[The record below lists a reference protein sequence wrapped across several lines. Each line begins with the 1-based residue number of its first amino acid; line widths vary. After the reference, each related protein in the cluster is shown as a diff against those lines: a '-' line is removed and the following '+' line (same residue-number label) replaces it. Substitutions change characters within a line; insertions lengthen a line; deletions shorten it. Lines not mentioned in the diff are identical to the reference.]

1 VAWLTSL
8 PVGVLV
14 VCCLAIAL
22 LVAVGSRL
30 ATKALVPESQQE
42 GVQGVAAPMMP
53 PLGAAFAILAAL
65 TLASEAGFLSSAQ
78 QIVSNEA
85 ADASRLAWA
94 ATVPGVH
101 RRPIQTALGSYLV
114 AYRTHEWHGSSAAEG
129 DDAPTMRAV
138 ANLERVVRA
147 EAARTEIGT
156 PTSSE
161 LLAGLD
167 ALTSDRRAR
176 LASASR
182 ELPGFYVITLAFSGV
197 ALIAGAA
204 ALTIRARRRVAFL
217 IGGLTVVVGL
227 SLALILALANPWRGT
242 TFVSGHPV
250 DQVIRDLST
259 GYFHP

>member
-1 VAWLTSL
+1 VAWLTSQPL
-8 PVGVLV
+8 GLLV
-14 VCCLAIAL
+14 VSCLAIAL
-22 LVAVGSRL
+22 LVAVGSRF
-30 ATKALVPESQQE
+30 AVQALVPESQRE
-42 GVQGVAAPMMP
+42 GAQGVAAPLMS

-65 TLASEAGFLSSAQ
+65 TLANEAGFLSSAQ

-114 AYRTHEWHGSSAAEG
+114 AYRTYEWHGTNAAEG
-129 DDAPTMRAV
+129 NDPPTIRAV

-147 EAARTEIGT
+147 EAARPEIGT

-182 ELPGFYVITLAFSGV
+182 EPPSFYVITLAFSGF

-204 ALTIRARRRVAFL
+204 ALTIRARGRVALL
-217 IGGLTVVVGL
+217 IGGLTAVVGL

-250 DQVIRDLST
+250 DEVIRDLST